1 MEARDWAVLEVGSRV
16 RARISVVGE
25 REWRAW
31 IVERPC
37 LPVEV
42 VIRIRGIVGEVGRLL
57 LFEIVRGMGLERDR
71 WVVDICSVL

>member
-1 MEARDWAVLEVGSRV
+1 MLEVGSRV

-25 REWRAW
+25 REWRAA

-42 VIRIRGIVGEVGRLL
+42 VIRIRGMVG
-57 LFEIVRGMGLERDR
+57 
-71 WVVDICSVL
+71 